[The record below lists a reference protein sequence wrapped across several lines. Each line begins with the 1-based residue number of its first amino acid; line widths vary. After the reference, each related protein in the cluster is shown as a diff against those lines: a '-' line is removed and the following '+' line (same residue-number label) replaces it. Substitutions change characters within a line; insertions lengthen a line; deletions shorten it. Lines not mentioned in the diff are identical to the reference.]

1 MKFVTRKGKN
11 ITGLTQMGWVSVFV
25 IAIIVIGGYN
35 AGWFADTAV
44 QTAID
49 SVLDVETD
57 ITVGLDDVFFKV
69 AVKED
74 LGAFASEDIIVNAY
88 SDEIGTWLGSV
99 TASSGLATFSAS
111 QVQEGSYVWLQ
122 ARQAAPASADGY
134 VTPLA
139 KYRVGNGDA
148 TDTVSAYNAETGQ
161 SVIWVSNLHD
171 SNVIHANFTCI
182 DGADLSIAAS
192 DNLTTGD
199 TYFTFS
205 VYMDDDECWYGA
217 PDFTDMVNGDTYI
230 GGIWFLMRFAADTYE
245 FEQGSAR
252 HHYAWTDLG
261 YSYIAF
267 NFDVR
272 LWQDSLRVGDFNTY
286 STQIKLANDADFDG
300 GADTILIDVFDM
312 YKDTGGYSYGNFGNG
327 GALDFSEIT
336 AYVD

>member
-11 ITGLTQMGWVSVFV
+11 ITGLTQMGWVG
-25 IAIIVIGGYN
+25 IIVLVLVGAGLYN
-35 AGWFADTAV
+35 AGYFTGTPV

-57 ITVGLDDVFFKV
+57 ITVGLNDVFFKV

-111 QVQEGSYVWLQ
+111 SVQEGSYVWLQ
-122 ARQAAPASADGY
+122 ARQAAPSSADGY
-134 VTPLA
+134 ITPLA
-139 KYRVGNGDA
+139 KYRVGNGDP
-148 TDTVSAYNAETGQ
+148 TDTVSAYNAGTGQ

-171 SNVIHANFTCI
+171 SNVIHANFTMI
-182 DGADLSIAAS
+182 DGADLSVAAS

-199 TYFTFS
+199 TYFTFN

-217 PDFTDMVNGDTYI
+217 PDFTDRVNGDEYI
-230 GGIWFLMRFAADTYE
+230 GGIWFVMRFAADTYT

-252 HHYAWTDLG
+252 HLYAWSDLT

-267 NFDVR
+267 NFNVR
-272 LWQDSLRVGDFNTY
+272 LWQDSLRTGDLNTY
-286 STQIKLANDADFDG
+286 SAQIKLADGADFDM
-300 GADTILIDVFDM
+300 GADTVLIDVFDM
-312 YKDTGGYSYGNFGNG
+312 YKDTGGYSFGNFVNG
-327 GALDFSEIT
+327 GALDFAEIT